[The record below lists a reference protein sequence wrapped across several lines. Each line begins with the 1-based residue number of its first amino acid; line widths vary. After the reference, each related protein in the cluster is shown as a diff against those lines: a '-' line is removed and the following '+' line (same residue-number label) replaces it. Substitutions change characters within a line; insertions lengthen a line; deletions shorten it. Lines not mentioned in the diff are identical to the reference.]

1 MPIKGVS
8 EVRRLPRLGKIHLGF
23 KDPKKKGAPTATDF
37 FVCPSEVQAVFGKEP
52 RELNICFPVD
62 DEERFSSQYYR
73 CYSQTQGLVCKGDGE
88 TCVRMVDVETDALA
102 NRESKETELKELPC
116 EGRECPYYEKQ
127 CREVMNLQFL
137 LPEVPGLGIWQI
149 DTSSINSIRN
159 INSAVD
165 LIKRIHGRIAM
176 IPLSLTIEPQEVQTP
191 EGKRR
196 TVNVLNL
203 RSKQTLIEMIQTA
216 STKKLTAG
224 AVELPAPDDEAPEAV
239 EETEPELEPPAP
251 EEEELFPEEP
261 KKKPEPEKSI
271 PQTIQALYNWIISHG
286 KKYTRTWFLENFS
299 YTEEELRNPEKVKAA
314 YYEVKELAGWET

>member
-1 MPIKGVS
+1 MPIKGIS

-37 FVCPSEVQAVFGKEP
+37 FVCPPEVQEVFGKEP
-52 RELNICFPVD
+52 RELNICFPTD
-62 DEERFSSQYYR
+62 EEERFSSQYYR

-88 TCVRMVDVETDALA
+88 TCIRMVDVETDALA
-102 NRESKETELKELPC
+102 NRDSKKTELRELPC

-196 TVNVLNL
+196 TVNVLYL
-203 RSKQTLIEMIQTA
+203 RIKQTLIEMVQTV

-224 AVELPAPDDEAPEAV
+224 EVELPSPDDEPPETV
-239 EETEPELEPPAP
+239 EEAESEPSAQ
-251 EEEELFPEEP
+251 EEELFPEE
-261 KKKPEPEKSI
+261 KHEEEPEPEKPV
-271 PQTIQALYNWIISHG
+271 PQTIQALYNWVVSHG
-286 KKYTRTWFLENFS
+286 KKYTRTWFLDNFN
-299 YTEEELRNPEKVKAA
+299 YTEEELKDPERVKTA
-314 YYEVKELAGWET
+314 YHEVKEVTGWEA